1 LNFLNPTEVPG
12 TFEWQPWASLALK
25 VTTLVLMIGGMVG
38 MGWHLWV
45 GTFLIFLPGLIG
57 MVFPNLPSFKWIH
70 EFIPGGVGALAFAT
84 LISAWSGEI
93 VNSLLG
99 KSELYGQ
106 LSFILIPL
114 PVILI
119 AIIGM
124 FAMQEDKLWQRA
136 GKKWVYIAGSIA
148 VFAFTVHITD
158 FLPTIL
164 G

>member
-1 LNFLNPTEVPG
+1 
-12 TFEWQPWASLALK
+12 
-25 VTTLVLMIGGMVG
+25 
-38 MGWHLWV
+38 
-45 GTFLIFLPGLIG
+45 
-57 MVFPNLPSFKWIH
+57 
-70 EFIPGGVGALAFAT
+70 
-84 LISAWSGEI
+84 

-124 FAMQEDKLWQRA
+124 FAMQEDKLWQRT
-136 GKKWVYIAGSIA
+136 GKKWIYIVGSIA